1 MRKHD
6 YFVFWLETKDSVTR
20 VGNSL
25 ISTRLK
31 GNILFHYIVEEVRK
45 EVPNAVIM
53 NIQRLD

>member
-6 YFVFWLETKDSVTR
+6 YFVFWLETKNGVTR

-31 GNILFHYIVEEVRK
+31 GNMLFHYIVEEVSK
-45 EVPNAVIM
+45 ELPNAVIT